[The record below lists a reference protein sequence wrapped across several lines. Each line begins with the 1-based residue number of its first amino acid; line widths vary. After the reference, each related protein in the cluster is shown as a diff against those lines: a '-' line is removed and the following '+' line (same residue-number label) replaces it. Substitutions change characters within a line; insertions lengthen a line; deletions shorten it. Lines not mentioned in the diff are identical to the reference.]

1 MWSSLEPGPSTYP
14 FLIYPSLHPP
24 LHPSVYPCIHPS
36 ASPTSHLASLPPPT
50 HPLIHPPICPS
61 STYLLGTCYV
71 LALSSVLGAQQGQD
85 RALVLMEDTCECPP
99 QTSRGSAPLDPRVP
113 NPGSAS
119 PPACRGRGAREA
131 EHREQTPLTL
141 GTRLT
146 LGPGPRAGA
155 AQCRTSAGQSAGSA
169 AGLCFRGGRG
179 RREGGAS

>member
-50 HPLIHPPICPS
+50 HPLIHPPIRPS

-99 QTSRGSAPLDPRVP
+99 QTSRGSVPLDPGVP
-113 NPGSAS
+113 IQALLPLQPAGEGEHGRQSTGSRRPS
-119 PPACRGRGAREA
+119 
-131 EHREQTPLTL
+131 
-141 GTRLT
+141 
-146 LGPGPRAGA
+146 PRAPV
-155 AQCRTSAGQSAGSA
+155 
-169 AGLCFRGGRG
+169 
-179 RREGGAS
+179 